1 MDHKSVALFT
11 WIELAGVTVEMM
23 RNFWRSSGT
32 SIFESLNYKEFNCCA
47 QRQIDRHQ
55 VFALSYATTQGLEIN
70 TSCIQINFNN
80 NEKHLS
86 EAENM
91 KNVHYT
97 TMTSEI
103 FEESWI
109 YIVVTVNR
117 KFFLRSEE
125 KIEWN
130 ASIEL
135 CHEFV
140 KRQKA
145 ALTSHGD
152 FFAPERIL

>member
-1 MDHKSVALFT
+1 MNRISRDDCGDDEKFLEKFWNFNICV
-11 WIELAGVTVEMM
+11 IELSQ
-23 RNFWRSSGT
+23 RIQFIGT
-32 SIFESLNYKEFNCCA
+32 FCA
-47 QRQIDRHQ
+47 QRQVDRHQ
-55 VFALSYATTQGLEIN
+55 VFALLFATTQGLGMKIN